1 MNNGKPDKNSVCFLR
16 VIRHCGYSFSVHDL
30 EESGQSMTV
39 PFFFVTENRQ
49 KLPQAEYPMQPV
61 DSLLKAF
68 SITVIIKI
76 GIFALFYSPKGGK
89 KND

>member
-16 VIRHCGYSFSVHDL
+16 IIHHCRDCFSVHDL
-30 EESGQSMTV
+30 EENGQYMTV
-39 PFFFVTENRQ
+39 PFFFVTENRK
-49 KLPQAEYPMQPV
+49 KLLQAGYPMQQA